1 MPVARVF
8 DSIGGMRHTIVDL
21 HSPVRPSSR
30 RRAASLAAA
39 ALLGLCGS
47 AFAQP
52 ASSGEASA
60 FDQVT
65 ITGTREKNRLLETP
79 ASVSV
84 VSEKDIKLT
93 GPTHPQQILG
103 QVPGVS
109 VGVTSGEGHTTA
121 IRQPFSTSPLYLYLE
136 DGIPTRATGFFNHNA
151 LYEVNIPAAGRLEV
165 VRGPGTALYGS
176 DAIGGTVNVLTK
188 VPTSDFAASVSG
200 EAGSHGW
207 RRLLVDGSTGVGG
220 SSAVRA
226 AANLTR
232 TDGWREGTAYERQS
246 VNLRWDATAGEDAQ
260 LKTIFGATQID
271 QQTGANSP
279 LTHDDYVG
287 DPTKN
292 NMAIAYRKVKAV
304 RLSTQYERQSAGSLW
319 SLTPY
324 LRLNAMELNGTFN
337 LSADPRIETTEVE
350 STGLMAKWRHDFGGR
365 YRPRLIVGLDLDR
378 SRGDRSE
385 DALVLERSGSGAN
398 TVYTGYTLGERIYD
412 YEVTFRSISPYL
424 HAEISPTPAL
434 RVVAGVR
441 HDRIGYDLKN
451 RLAAQTTSA
460 GARIYGQVPE
470 AGVDFSHLSPKLG
483 ATWSVAPHAS
493 LYTSYSHGFRAP
505 SEGQLF
511 RAGSGSTAGEAH
523 AKAQAALRLAA
534 VKADQVELGVRGD
547 VAGWRGDLVAYE
559 LVKHD
564 DLVSQRDLA
573 TNATTSV
580 NAGKTRH
587 RGLELGLG
595 SSFGS
600 RWRLDVALS
609 YATHRYVRWVTS
621 GADFSGKEI
630 ESAPRV
636 IANSRLTWTPR
647 DGASV
652 QLEWTRTGAYWLEA
666 SNSPAF
672 GKYPGHD
679 VLNLRANWRMGP
691 HLSLFGRVM
700 NLADQR
706 YADSASVSSRTAVYS
721 PALPRAFYG
730 GLEASW

>member
-39 ALLGLCGS
+39 ALLGVCGG

-260 LKTIFGATQID
+260 
-271 QQTGANSP
+271 
-279 LTHDDYVG
+279 
-287 DPTKN
+287 
-292 NMAIAYRKVKAV
+292 
-304 RLSTQYERQSAGSLW
+304 
-319 SLTPY
+319 